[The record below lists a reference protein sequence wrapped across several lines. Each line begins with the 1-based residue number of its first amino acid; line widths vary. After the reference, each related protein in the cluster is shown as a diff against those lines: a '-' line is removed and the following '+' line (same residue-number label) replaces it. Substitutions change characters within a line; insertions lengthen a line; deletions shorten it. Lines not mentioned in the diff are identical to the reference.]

1 MSEKKKK
8 NWAKSLSEAIN
19 LVTTIA
25 AAVGFCGYGGWWLDQ
40 KYGTGPKFTA
50 IGVLLGMATAI
61 KVMWDRMNAEQRK
74 KTDQHKKE
82 TK

>member
-1 MSEKKKK
+1 MAEKKNKH
-8 NWAKSLSEAIN
+8 WAKAFSEAIN

-40 KYGTGPKFTA
+40 KYGTAPKFTV

-61 KVMWDRMNAEQRK
+61 KVMWDRMVA
-74 KTDQHKKE
+74 DQHKKE